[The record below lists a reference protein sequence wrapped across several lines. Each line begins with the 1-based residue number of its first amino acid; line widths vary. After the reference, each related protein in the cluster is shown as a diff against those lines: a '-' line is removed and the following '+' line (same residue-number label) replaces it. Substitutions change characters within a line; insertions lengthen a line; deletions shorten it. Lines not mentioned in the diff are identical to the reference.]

1 MSDLETLERPSTNGT
16 PELRPMSLTAS
27 TGASIL
33 AAAGEALGRAT
44 AERERFERVALE
56 LRERT
61 GRKMATVAAA
71 IAGAL
76 AERDRLQRE
85 ASEQR
90 QLLERVRGETAQTEA
105 AIAAAVEQ
113 RERCAR
119 AAEEQR
125 ARVDQV
131 LRELSGYDAL
141 IGGIQAEHERQAKNL
156 EGVEARVTRER
167 ADLDAGTASANA
179 DRERLLRTAA
189 LHREERE
196 RAKAEIAKVQLT
208 LEAAIEERERL
219 DRVGR
224 EIAQI
229 EAAIGSVDRE
239 RASERGSV
247 RDRTALEIEHV
258 DEALA
263 SAAAERARAVQ
274 DAAETRRGTERE
286 ILTVDA
292 AIRAIRD
299 ECDERERGMSEIG
312 EQIEVTKRELLRV
325 EAALAAI
332 AADRETSRFDARHAA
347 AIEGRDRLTR
357 EAAQESDRLD
367 AIVREIGQLEAV
379 IAAAVLERENF
390 DRIVREIDRS
400 EIGGVTAA
408 TPYQD
413 EVAANVRET
422 ERPSA
427 AGTAGEGASLT
438 GPLTE
443 SVITSANAS
452 AALEI
457 GATPFDG
464 FIREYRDSTIA
475 ALATVGR
482 WRDWLPIVLIAFLV
496 AIAIAGLVEA
506 VSGASLSASL
516 LLIAGLL
523 AIGLAMSRR

>member
-1 MSDLETLERPSTNGT
+1 M
-16 PELRPMSLTAS
+16 
-27 TGASIL
+27 
-33 AAAGEALGRAT
+33 
-44 AERERFERVALE
+44 
-56 LRERT
+56 
-61 GRKMATVAAA
+61 
-71 IAGAL
+71 
-76 AERDRLQRE
+76 
-85 ASEQR
+85 
-90 QLLERVRGETAQTEA
+90 
-105 AIAAAVEQ
+105 
-113 RERCAR
+113 
-119 AAEEQR
+119 
-125 ARVDQV
+125 
-131 LRELSGYDAL
+131 
-141 IGGIQAEHERQAKNL
+141 
-156 EGVEARVTRER
+156 
-167 ADLDAGTASANA
+167 
-179 DRERLLRTAA
+179 
-189 LHREERE
+189 
-196 RAKAEIAKVQLT
+196 
-208 LEAAIEERERL
+208 
-219 DRVGR
+219 
-224 EIAQI
+224 
-229 EAAIGSVDRE
+229 
-239 RASERGSV
+239 
-247 RDRTALEIEHV
+247 
-258 DEALA
+258 
-263 SAAAERARAVQ
+263 Q
-274 DAAETRRGTERE
+274 DAAETRRGTEHE

-292 AIRAIRD
+292 AIRAIQD
-299 ECDERERGMSEIG
+299 ERDERERGMSEIG
-312 EQIEVTKRELLRV
+312 ERIEVTKRELLRV

-332 AADRETSRFDARHAA
+332 AADRETAERRVTELRETAIRDLAQVDARLSAAKSQRARSVRRVSDERERLEKLRLEASRFDARHAA

-496 AIAIAGLVEA
+496 AIAIAGVVEA

>member
-90 QLLERVRGETAQTEA
+90 QLLERVRGETAKTEA

-125 ARVDQV
+125 ARVDQL
-131 LRELSGYDAL
+131 LRKLSGYDAL

-239 RASERGSV
+239 RAIERGSV
-247 RDRTALEIEHV
+247 RGRTALEIEHV

-312 EQIEVTKRELLRV
+312 ERVEVTKRELLRV

-332 AADRETSRFDARHAA
+332 AA
-347 AIEGRDRLTR
+347 
-357 EAAQESDRLD
+357 
-367 AIVREIGQLEAV
+367 
-379 IAAAVLERENF
+379 AVLERESF

-496 AIAIAGLVEA
+496 AIAIAGVVEA

-523 AIGLAMSRR
+523 AIGLAMSHR

>member
-1 MSDLETLERPSTNGT
+1 MT
-16 PELRPMSLTAS
+16 
-27 TGASIL
+27 
-33 AAAGEALGRAT
+33 
-44 AERERFERVALE
+44 E
-56 LRERT
+56 LRESAIRDLAQVDA
-61 GRKMATVAAA
+61 RLSAAK
-71 IAGAL
+71 
-76 AERDRLQRE
+76 
-85 ASEQR
+85 S
-90 QLLERVRGETAQTEA
+90 
-105 AIAAAVEQ
+105 
-113 RERCAR
+113 
-119 AAEEQR
+119 QR
-125 ARVDQV
+125 ARSV
-131 LRELSGYDAL
+131 R
-141 IGGIQAEHERQAKNL
+141 
-156 EGVEARVTRER
+156 RVS
-167 ADLDAGTASANA
+167 D
-179 DRERLLRTAA
+179 
-189 LHREERE
+189 
-196 RAKAEIAKVQLT
+196 
-208 LEAAIEERERL
+208 ERERL
-219 DRVGR
+219 EKLRL
-224 EIAQI
+224 
-229 EAAIGSVDRE
+229 EA
-239 RASERGSV
+239 
-247 RDRTALEIEHV
+247 
-258 DEALA
+258 
-263 SAAAERARAVQ
+263 
-274 DAAETRRGTERE
+274 
-286 ILTVDA
+286 
-292 AIRAIRD
+292 
-299 ECDERERGMSEIG
+299 
-312 EQIEVTKRELLRV
+312 
-325 EAALAAI
+325 
-332 AADRETSRFDARHAA
+332 SRFDARHAA
-347 AIEGRDRLTR
+347 AIEGRDRLMR

-379 IAAAVLERENF
+379 IAAAVLERESF

>member
-56 LRERT
+56 LRER
-61 GRKMATVAAA
+61 
-71 IAGAL
+71 AG
-76 AERDRLQRE
+76 
-85 ASEQR
+85 
-90 QLLERVRGETAQTEA
+90 
-105 AIAAAVEQ
+105 
-113 RERCAR
+113 
-119 AAEEQR
+119 
-125 ARVDQV
+125 
-131 LRELSGYDAL
+131 
-141 IGGIQAEHERQAKNL
+141 
-156 EGVEARVTRER
+156 
-167 ADLDAGTASANA
+167 LDAGTASANA

-312 EQIEVTKRELLRV
+312 ERVEVTKRELLRV

-332 AADRETSRFDARHAA
+332 AADRETAERRVTELRESAIRDLAQVDARLSAAKSQRARSVRRVSDERERLEKLRLEASRFDARHAA
-347 AIEGRDRLTR
+347 AIEGRDRLMR

-379 IAAAVLERENF
+379 IAAAVLERESF

-482 WRDWLPIVLIAFLV
+482 WRDSLPMVLVAFLV

-523 AIGLAMSRR
+523 AIGLAVSRR